1 MTCAAR
7 PDGSKQIHSSASGK
21 ALGGVG
27 GSKQMSPSLAS
38 GKGLGTKWWYH
49 LYVVKVRGQG
59 TYNNITY
66 LAYLQHHPQQHCCTY
81 NQLQQSVK

>member
-1 MTCAAR
+1 MCCTPR
-7 PDGSKQIHSSASGK
+7 GSKQIHSSASGK
-21 ALGGVG
+21 GPAGVR
-27 GSKQMSPSLAS
+27 GSNQMSPSLAS

-49 LYVVKVRGQG
+49 LYLVKVRGQG

-66 LAYLQHHPQQHCCTY
+66 LAYLQHHQQLHCYTY

>member
-1 MTCAAR
+1 VAQ
-7 PDGSKQIHSSASGK
+7 SKFIPQLQGRDWA
-21 ALGGVG
+21 GVG

-38 GKGLGTKWWYH
+38 GKGLQTKWWYH

-66 LAYLQHHPQQHCCTY
+66 LAYLQQQQQQHCCTY